1 MECKGMRKIPAKYRQ
16 RLMGLIP
23 VERIVTWQ
31 IPRPPNSLLPE
42 LLAYDGLTPTIS
54 DILDSMGLAGA
65 IPGSVLR
72 PVIPGRKI
80 AGPAITL
87 KYVPE
92 RLTPARSFLDRAR
105 AKLADRDAYA
115 LTQPGDVV
123 VIDGGGRGE
132 VSAMGGLS
140 TMIAKKYGLA
150 GNIVDC
156 GVRDVGEMRALDYP
170 VWSRGITPVSGKFRF
185 EALEVNGPVV
195 CGGVSV
201 HPGDLVVAD
210 DSGVVFVS
218 QKLIKE
224 VVRRAVET
232 SKKEKRLIEA
242 IEEGSSME
250 DIKKILAPEKW

>member
-1 MECKGMRKIPAKYRQ
+1 MRKIPAKYRQ

-23 VERIVTWQ
+23 VERIVAWQ
-31 IPRPPNSLLPE
+31 VPRPPKALLQE
-42 LLAYDGLTPTIS
+42 LVAYDGLTPTIS

-72 PVIPGRKI
+72 PLIPGRKI
-80 AGPAITL
+80 AGPALTL

-92 RLTPARSFLDRAR
+92 RLIPARSFQERAR

-132 VSAMGGLS
+132 ISAMGGLS

-156 GVRDVGEMRALDYP
+156 GVRDVGEIRSLDYP

-210 DSGVVFVS
+210 DSGVVVVP

-224 VVRRAVET
+224 VVRRAIET

-250 DIKKILAPEKW
+250 EVKKILAPEKW

>member
-1 MECKGMRKIPAKYRQ
+1 MRKIPEKYRR

-23 VERIVTWQ
+23 VERIATWQ
-31 IPRPPNSLLPE
+31 IPRPPKSLLQE

-54 DILDSMGLAGA
+54 DILDSMGLAAA

-72 PVIPGRKI
+72 PVIPGKKI
-80 AGPAITL
+80 AGPAVTL
-87 KYVPE
+87 RYVPE
-92 RLTPARSFLDRAR
+92 RLTPAQSFHEKAR

-115 LTQPGDVV
+115 LTEPGDVV
-123 VIDGGGRGE
+123 VIDGGGRAE

-140 TMIAKKYGLA
+140 TTVAKRYGLA

-156 GVRDVGEMRALDYP
+156 GVRDVGEMKALDYP
-170 VWSRGITPVSGKFRF
+170 VWSRGITPISGKFRF
-185 EALEVNGPVV
+185 DALEVNGPVA

-210 DSGVVFVS
+210 DSGVVVIPREFI
-218 QKLIKE
+218 QE
-224 VVRRAVET
+224 VVRRAIEA
-232 SKKEKRLIEA
+232 SKKEQRLIEA

-250 DIKKILAPEKW
+250 EIKKILAPEKW

>member
-1 MECKGMRKIPAKYRQ
+1 MRKIPGRYRR

-23 VERIVTWQ
+23 IERVATWQ
-31 IPRPPNSLLPE
+31 VSRPPKSLLQE

-54 DILDSMGLAGA
+54 DILDSMGVVGA
-65 IPGSVLR
+65 IPGSVLS
-72 PVIPGRKI
+72 PVIPGKKI

-92 RLTPARSFLDRAR
+92 RLTATQSFQEKAR

-115 LTQPGDVV
+115 VTEPGDVV

-132 VSAMGGLS
+132 ISAMGGLS
-140 TMIAKKYGLA
+140 TFVAKKYGLA

-170 VWSRGITPVSGKFRF
+170 VWSRGITPITGKFRF
-185 EALEVNGPVV
+185 EALEVNGLVV

-210 DSGVVFVS
+210 DSGVVIVP
-218 QKLIKE
+218 QKFLREI
-224 VVRRAVET
+224 VRQAIET

-242 IEEGSSME
+242 IEGGSSMGE
-250 DIKKILAPEKW
+250 IKKILSPGKW

>member
-1 MECKGMRKIPAKYRQ
+1 MRKIPAKYRR

-23 VERIVTWQ
+23 VERIATWQ
-31 IPRPPNSLLPE
+31 IPRPPKSLLQE

-54 DILDSMGLAGA
+54 DILDSMGLAAA

-72 PVIPGRKI
+72 PVIPGKKI
-80 AGPAITL
+80 AGPAVTL
-87 KYVPE
+87 RYVPE
-92 RLTPARSFLDRAR
+92 RLTPAQSFHEKAR

-115 LTQPGDVV
+115 LTEPGDVV
-123 VIDGGGRGE
+123 VIDGGGRAE

-140 TMIAKKYGLA
+140 TIVAKKYGLA

-170 VWSRGITPVSGKFRF
+170 VWSRGITPISGKFRF
-185 EALEVNGPVV
+185 DALEVNGPVA

-210 DSGVVFVS
+210 DSGVVVVPREFI
-218 QKLIKE
+218 QE
-224 VVRRAVET
+224 VVRRAIEA
-232 SKKEKRLIEA
+232 SKKEQRLIEA

-250 DIKKILAPEKW
+250 RIKKILAPEKW